1 MDRRGAEADDRL
13 VSPNHGN
20 EPLGLEYARAQD
32 RADPLARFREE
43 FHIPRRGD
51 GREEVYLCGHS
62 LGLMPKRAERY
73 VLEELA
79 IWKRL
84 GVRGHFEPQRPWM
97 PYHELLTEP
106 SASLVGAEACEV
118 AVMGSL
124 TANLHLMMV
133 SFYRPTVER
142 HKVLIED
149 RAFPSD
155 RYAVESQIRF
165 HGLEPASSLLVARPR
180 TGEACLRGEDLAE
193 AIEREGDAIA
203 LILLPGVQYYTGEV
217 LDLGEITRIGHRRG
231 CVVGFDLA
239 HAAGNIPLALHDTGC
254 DFACWCSYKYLNGG
268 PGAVGGLFVHERHAR
283 RTDLPRLAGWWGH
296 DKDTRFEMG
305 PEFRPIPGAEGWQ
318 QSNPPIL
325 ALAAVRAAL
334 EVFGEAGGMAPL
346 REKSKRLTGFL
357 ESLLRRELPEHLEVL
372 TPSDPARRGCQL
384 SLRIKTTDGRGL
396 YERIT
401 AAGIACDWR
410 EPDVIRVAPVPLYNR
425 FEDAHRFV
433 EALKAGL

>member
-1 MDRRGAEADDRL
+1 VDRRGAEADDRR

-20 EPLGLEYARAQD
+20 CLEYARAQD
-32 RADPLARFREE
+32 RADPLARFRDE
-43 FHIPRRGD
+43 FHIPKSAG
-51 GREEVYLCGHS
+51 GAEEVYLCGHS
-62 LGLMPKRAERY
+62 LGLMPKRAETY

-79 IWKRL
+79 IWKRR
-84 GVRGHFEPQRPWM
+84 GVRGHFEPERPWM

-106 SASLVGAEACEV
+106 SAALVGAEPHEV

-133 SFYRPTVER
+133 SFYRPTLER

-149 RAFPSD
+149 RAFSSD

-180 TGEACLRGEDLAE
+180 TGEACLRREDLAE
-193 AIEREGDAIA
+193 TIEREGDAIA
-203 LILLPGVQYYTGEV
+203 LILMPGVQYYTGEV
-217 LDLGEITRIGHRRG
+217 FDLDEITRLGHGRG

-283 RTDLPRLAGWWGH
+283 RTDVPRLAGWWGH

-305 PEFRPIPGAEGWQ
+305 PEFRAIPGAEGWQ

-334 EVFGEAGGMAPL
+334 EVFGEAGGMAAL
-346 REKSKRLTGFL
+346 RAKSERLTGFL
-357 ESLLRRELPEHLEVL
+357 ESLLRRELPEHIEIL
-372 TPSDPARRGCQL
+372 TPSEPARRGCQL

-401 AAGIACDWR
+401 AAGITCDWR
-410 EPDVIRVAPVPLYNR
+410 EPDVMRVAPVPLYNR

-433 EALKAGL
+433 EALKGL

>member
-1 MDRRGAEADDRL
+1 M
-13 VSPNHGN
+13 SPDHRS
-20 EPLGLEYARAQD
+20 EPAGLEHARSQD
-32 RADPLARFREE
+32 RADPLARFRDE
-43 FHIPRRGD
+43 FHIPRRVD

-62 LGLMPKRAERY
+62 LGLMPKRAETY

-79 IWKRL
+79 IWKRR
-84 GVRGHFEPQRPWM
+84 GVRGHFESPRPWM

-106 SASLVGAEACEV
+106 SVSLVGAEAHEV

-124 TANLHLMMV
+124 TANLHLMMG
-133 SFYRPTVER
+133 SFYRPTAER

-180 TGEACLRGEDLAE
+180 TGEICLRREDLAE
-193 AIEREGDAIA
+193 TIEREGDAIA
-203 LILLPGVQYYTGEV
+203 LVLLPGVQYYTGEV
-217 LDLGEITRIGHRRG
+217 LDLDEITRLGHARG

-239 HAAGNIPLALHDTGC
+239 HAAGNLPLALHDSGC

-296 DKDTRFEMG
+296 DKTTRFEMG
-305 PEFRPIPGAEGWQ
+305 PEFRAIPGAEGWQ

-325 ALAAVRAAL
+325 SLAAVRAAL

-357 ESLLRRELPEHLEVL
+357 ESLLRRELPEHIEVL
-372 TPSDPARRGCQL
+372 TPSEPARRGCQL

-401 AAGIACDWR
+401 AAGITCDWR
-410 EPDVIRVAPVPLYNR
+410 EPDVMRVAPVPLYNR

-433 EALKAGL
+433 EALKASF